1 MGFRALARLGRAVA
15 LAAAVLV
22 PAGRL
27 RAQTYPLLERRLT
40 DLISAEISGDAAYDH
55 IRVLSNYH
63 RPQGSDTLYVAAQY
77 VERMARA
84 AGLDDVTLIKQ
95 RSLRTLWNPGG
106 SDLWIV
112 GDPPER
118 LASSLQ
124 NRIHLADRS
133 RPADVTADLIDVGPG
148 TDSAL
153 GGRSVAGKIV
163 VTTGD
168 LNAMMAEMVQRRGAA
183 GLIWY
188 PDPYTPSRG
197 YLSYGVDQPNQ
208 VPWITLAVRTVDGRE
223 PTFAFVL
230 SLRGGIALH
239 NRIARATAPVR
250 VHATVKTE
258 LGSAVHP
265 EPWMPLV
272 EAVIP
277 GTEPNLHQDVVLTG
291 HLQEEQHSANDDASG
306 VASVLEIGRAF
317 VKLIRDGQLPRPRR
331 TIRFWWTTEN
341 DSERRYFADHPDKI
355 PTLWVD
361 INQDMVGADQ
371 SLDVMRTQDATRLPA
386 SRFHFLNDVMEAV
399 IEYLVAGNSSNIT
412 QYRNGYGLYPKPLL
426 SHNGT
431 MHRYNAQAVWY
442 QGDSDHESFLNAP
455 IGIPAITLTN
465 SPDRYIHSN
474 LDDLFQIDRTQLG
487 RNAVAAALMAYTM
500 ATAGPAGF
508 PLLAA
513 EVVGRGQQRLGLS
526 QKIALQLLSG
536 GGDPPGSYEDAV
548 NQIRYAVDRE
558 RRALRSLGEI
568 DPSAP
573 ARVAPLL
580 LDLDRREAEA
590 LRELAENDPAKGA
603 SGNRRPAPALSPA
616 ETALAGLRPV
626 VAGSPLDFLLR
637 HNDIEE
643 PAGMNGY
650 LAREILAAIDGKR
663 TGLEL
668 YRLAVAEVRE
678 AGTYYYGPVSPES
691 VLELLHAAEKVKLF
705 RLQP

>member
-1 MGFRALARLGRAVA
+1 MRTTSPARLLA
-15 LAAAVLV
+15 LAALFA
-22 PAGRL
+22 PERL
-27 RAQTYPLLERRLT
+27 AAQTYPLLDRRLT

-55 IRVLSNYH
+55 IRVLSGYH

-84 AGLDDVTLIKQ
+84 YGLEEVALIKQ
-95 RSLRTLWNPGG
+95 RSLRTLWNPGA

-118 LASSLQ
+118 LAGSIQ

-133 RPADVTADLIDVGPG
+133 RPADVTAELIDIGSG

-168 LNAMMAEMVQRRGAA
+168 LNGVMAEMVQRRGAA
-183 GLIWY
+183 GVIWY

-197 YLSYGVDQPNQ
+197 YVSYGVDQPNQ
-208 VPWITLAVRTVDGRE
+208 VPWITLSIRQINGRE

-230 SLRGGIALH
+230 SLREGIALH
-239 NRIARATAPVR
+239 NRIARTTSPIRVR
-250 VHATVKTE
+250 AVVKTE
-258 LGSAVHP
+258 LGSSVHP

-272 EAVIP
+272 EAVIR
-277 GTEPNLHQDVVLTG
+277 GTDPTSNQDVVLTG

-317 VKLIRDGQLPRPRR
+317 VKLIREGQLPRPRR

-355 PTLWVD
+355 PTIWVD

-386 SRFHFLNDVMEAV
+386 SRFHFLNDVMESV

-426 SHNGT
+426 AHNGT
-431 MHRYNAQAVWY
+431 IHRYNAQAVWY

-474 LDDLFQIDRTQLG
+474 LDDLWQIDRTQLG
-487 RNAVAAALMAYTM
+487 RNAVAAGLMAYTM
-500 ATAGPAGF
+500 ASVGSGGF
-508 PLLAA
+508 PLVAA
-513 EVVGRGQQRLGLS
+513 EVVGRGQQRLGLNL
-526 QKIALQLLSG
+526 KIALQLLAGVADSAG
-536 GGDPPGSYEDAV
+536 GYDEAV
-548 NQIRYAVDRE
+548 NQVRYAVERE
-558 RRALRSLGEI
+558 RRAIRSLGEI
-568 DPSAP
+568 DPAAP
-573 ARVAPLL
+573 GRAAALL

-590 LRELAENDPAKGA
+590 LRELSQADPAKG
-603 SGNRRPAPALSPA
+603 GGRRSSRPPSPA
-616 ETALAGLRPV
+616 EATLAGLRPA
-626 VAGSPLDFLLR
+626 VAGTPLEFLLK

-663 TGLEL
+663 TGLDL
-668 YRLAVAEVRE
+668 YRLALAEVRE
-678 AGTYYYGPVSPES
+678 AGTYYYGPVSPET
-691 VLELLHAAEKVKLF
+691 VLELLRNAERVKLF